1 MKSGIF
7 VKLFTGILMRKPSI
21 IILLSLLCIVSACV
35 NHHIN
40 AVLDDIETYIQ
51 ERPDSA
57 LVVLESIPRESLE
70 SSKSQAQYSLLYV
83 IALDKNY
90 IDTTDLSII
99 LPASDYYSKRGPSVS
114 KIRTL
119 FYQGRIHA
127 NRGEDDRALH
137 YYLLALEDSSY
148 VDDNHYKEL
157 VNSAIADVF
166 SRSHYRELEL
176 QYAKDALRYGRLAG
190 DTIGVWAITGL
201 IASAYG
207 NLGMWDEAEDAYQRF
222 FEMPI
227 YDSLTYFRKKVN
239 YAKDL
244 LRVPDSSPQLSVEL
258 LETVANSFPKAMSI
272 EAYCIYAFAQ
282 QKLGNEAAANDIL
295 TQLKSLNR
303 QQDIVKLWRYRI
315 YRDQGKYDQ
324 AIADLEQSVLVQ
336 DSIVLSVLRQSLIQS
351 QHDYLKSETLVLKKE
366 NELEKQR
373 IALILIVSLVIMG
386 LFALLYFKR
395 KAAMGKKID
404 ELSALHRE
412 SQQMLD
418 LQSAQAASAN
428 AKLAQKEADLF
439 SLRKQFASMYKAQYK
454 TLNDL
459 CAAYLS
465 PIKKDRKDIIYDEV
479 MSQLCDIINDEDSQN
494 RFMSMVNASLDGIMD
509 KLHQDLPKHKEQDFR
524 FLMYIIVG
532 FDATTISN
540 LTDYSVGTV
549 YTKKNRLKGEISAL
563 NSPYRD
569 FYLEYI
575 D

>member
-1 MKSGIF
+1 MKTACRI
-7 VKLFTGILMRKPSI
+7 LFTSILVFASFSCKNRQI
-21 IILLSLLCIVSACV
+21 RVL
-35 NHHIN
+35 
-40 AVLDDIETYIQ
+40 LDDVATFIQ
-51 ERPDSA
+51 EHPDSA
-57 LVVLESIPRESLE
+57 LVILESVSEGDLNTREL
-70 SSKSQAQYSLLYV
+70 QATHSLLYAT
-83 IALDKNY
+83 ALDKNY
-90 IDTTDLSII
+90 VDTTDLSII
-99 LPASDYYSKRGPSVS
+99 LPAYDYYSKRGPSVS
-114 KIRTL
+114 KMRTL

-137 YYLLALEDSSY
+137 YYLLALEDTLL

-157 VNSAIADVF
+157 VNSAISDVF

-176 QYAKDALRYGRLAG
+176 QYAEDALRYGRLAG

-207 NLGMWDEAEDAYQRF
+207 NLGMWNEAENAYQRF
-222 FEMPI
+222 FMMPI
-227 YDSLTYFRKKVN
+227 YDSLAYYRKKVN

-244 LRVPDSSPQLSVEL
+244 LRVPDSNPQLSVEI
-258 LETVANSFPKAMSI
+258 LENVAYSFPKAMSV
-272 EAYCIYAFAQ
+272 EAYCVYAFAQ
-282 QKLGNEAAANDIL
+282 QILGNEAVANGIL
-295 TQLKSLNR
+295 TQLESLDQ
-303 QQDIVKLWRYRI
+303 QQDVVKVWRYRI
-315 YRDQGKYDQ
+315 YREQGRFDR
-324 AIADLEQSVLVQ
+324 AIMDLEQSVLVQ

-366 NELEKQR
+366 NELEKHR
-373 IALILIVSLVIMG
+373 IALISIVSLVIMG
-386 LFALLYFKR
+386 ILAFLCIRR
-395 KAAMGKKID
+395 KAAMGKMIE

-428 AKLAQKEADLF
+428 AQLAQKEADLF
-439 SLRKQFASMYKAQYK
+439 SLRRHFASMYKAQYK

-465 PIKKDRKDIIYDEV
+465 PMKKDRKDIIYDEV
-479 MSQLCDIINDEDSQN
+479 MSQLRDIINDEDSQN

-532 FDATTISN
+532 FDATTISS
-540 LTDYSVGTV
+540 LTGYSVGTV
-549 YTKKNRLKGEISAL
+549 YTKKNRLKVEISAL
-563 NSPYRD
+563 SSPYRD

-575 D
+575 N

>member
-1 MKSGIF
+1 MKVIYRI
-7 VKLFTGILMRKPSI
+7 LFP
-21 IILLSLLCIVSACV
+21 
-35 NHHIN
+35 
-40 AVLDDIETYIQ
+40 AVLALTLFSCENRQVGALLDNVETLIQ
-51 ERPDSA
+51 EHPDSS
-57 LVVLESIPRESLE
+57 LSILESMAEDALSSREL
-70 SSKSQAQYSLLYV
+70 KARHSLLYAT
-83 IALDKNY
+83 ALDKCY
-90 IDTTDLSII
+90 VDTTDLGIV
-99 LPASDYYSKRGPSVS
+99 LPAFDYYSKHGTPIQ
-114 KIRTL
+114 KMRTY
-119 FYQGRIHA
+119 FYQGRIYA
-127 NRGEDDRALH
+127 NRGEDDKALH
-137 YYLLALEDSSY
+137 YYLLALEDSSR

-157 VNSAIADVF
+157 VNSAISDVF

-176 QYAKDALRYGRLAG
+176 QYAQDALRYARLAC
-190 DTIGVWAITGL
+190 DSIGVWAITGF

-207 NLGMWDEAEDAYQRF
+207 NLGLWNESEDAYQQF
-222 FEMPI
+222 FQMPI
-227 YDSLTYFRKKVN
+227 SDSLAYYRRRVN

-244 LRVPDSSPQLSVEL
+244 LRFPESNPQMSVEL
-258 LETVANSFPKAMSI
+258 LADVANRYPKAMGV

-282 QKLGNEAAANDIL
+282 QKLGHETVANGIL
-295 TQLKSLNR
+295 SQLESLNL
-303 QQDIVKLWRYRI
+303 QQDVVKLWRYRI
-315 YRDQGKYDQ
+315 YREQGKYDL

-373 IALILIVSLVIMG
+373 IALISVVSLVILV

-395 KAAMGKKID
+395 KTVMGKKIE
-404 ELSALHRE
+404 ELSALQRE

-418 LQSAQAASAN
+418 LQSAQTASAN
-428 AKLAQKEADLF
+428 AQLAHKEADLF

-465 PIKKDRKDIIYDEV
+465 PIKKDRKDVIYDEV
-479 MSQLCDIINDEDSQN
+479 MSQLNDIVNDDDSQN
-494 RFMSMVNASLDGIMD
+494 RFMSTVNASLNGIMD
-509 KLHQDLPKHKEQDFR
+509 KLHVDLPKHKEQDFR

-532 FDATTISN
+532 FDATTISC
-540 LTDYSVGTV
+540 LTDYSIGTV

-575 D
+575 G

>member
-1 MKSGIF
+1 
-7 VKLFTGILMRKPSI
+7 MRKPSLFI
-21 IILLSLLCIVSACV
+21 SLSLLCTVFSCV

-40 AVLDDIETYIQ
+40 AVLDDIEKYIQ

-57 LVVLESIPRESLE
+57 LVVLESISRESLE
-70 SSKSQAQYSLLYV
+70 SGKSLAQYSLLYAT
-83 IALDKNY
+83 ALDKNY

-99 LPASDYYSKRGPSVS
+99 LPASDYYSKRGPSAS
-114 KIRTL
+114 KMRTF

-137 YYLLALEDSSY
+137 YYLLALEDSARI
-148 VDDNHYKEL
+148 DDNHYKEL
-157 VNSAIADVF
+157 INSAISDVF

-176 QYAKDALRYGRLAG
+176 QYAEDALQYGRIAG

-207 NLGMWDEAEDAYQRF
+207 NLGMWKEAESAYQRF
-222 FEMPI
+222 FSKPI
-227 YDSLTYFRKKVN
+227 YDSLTYYRKKVN

-244 LRVPDSSPQLSVEL
+244 LRVPDSSPQMSVEL
-258 LETVANSFPKAMSI
+258 LESVANSFPKAMSV
-272 EAYCIYAFAQ
+272 EAYCVYAFAQ
-282 QKLGNEAAANDIL
+282 QKLGNEAAANGIL
-295 TQLKSLNR
+295 TQLELLNQ
-303 QQDIVKLWRYRI
+303 QQDVVKLWRYRI
-315 YRDQGKYDQ
+315 YREQGRYDQ

-373 IALILIVSLVIMG
+373 IALISIVSLVIMG
-386 LFALLYFKR
+386 LFAFLYIRR
-395 KAAMGKKID
+395 KAAMGKKIE

-428 AKLAQKEADLF
+428 AQLVQKEADLF

-465 PIKKDRKDIIYDEV
+465 PMKKDRKDIIYDEV
-479 MSQLCDIINDEDSQN
+479 MSQLRDIINDEDSQN

-509 KLHQDLPKHKEQDFR
+509 KLHQDLPKHKEQDFH

-540 LTDYSVGTV
+540 LTGYSVGTV

-563 NSPYRD
+563 SSPYRD

>member
-1 MKSGIF
+1 
-7 VKLFTGILMRKPSI
+7 MRKPSI
-21 IILLSLLCIVSACV
+21 FISLSLLCTVFSCV

-40 AVLDDIETYIQ
+40 AVLDDLETYIQ

-57 LVVLESIPRESLE
+57 LAVLESIPHESLQFR
-70 SSKSQAQYSLLYV
+70 KLQAQYSLLYAT
-83 IALDKNY
+83 ALDKNY
-90 IDTTDLSII
+90 IDTTDLGII
-99 LPASDYYSKRGPSVS
+99 LPASDYYSKRGPSAS
-114 KIRTL
+114 KMRAL

-137 YYLLALEDSSY
+137 YYLLALEDSARI
-148 VDDNHYKEL
+148 DDNHYKEL
-157 VNSAIADVF
+157 INSAISDVF
-166 SRSHYRELEL
+166 SRGHYRELEL
-176 QYAKDALRYGRLAG
+176 QYAEDALQYGRIAG

-207 NLGMWDEAEDAYQRF
+207 NLGMWKEAESAYQRF
-222 FEMPI
+222 FSKPI
-227 YDSLTYFRKKVN
+227 YDSLTYYRKKVN

-244 LRVPDSSPQLSVEL
+244 LRVPDSSPQMSVEL
-258 LETVANSFPKAMSI
+258 LESVANSFPKAMSV
-272 EAYCIYAFAQ
+272 EAYCVYAFAQ
-282 QKLGNEAAANDIL
+282 QKLGNEAAANGIL
-295 TQLKSLNR
+295 TQLEILNQ
-303 QQDIVKLWRYRI
+303 QQDVVKLWRYRI
-315 YRDQGKYDQ
+315 YREQGRYDQ

-373 IALILIVSLVIMG
+373 IALISIVSLVIMG
-386 LFALLYFKR
+386 LFAFLYFRR
-395 KAAMGKKID
+395 KAAMGKKIE

-428 AKLAQKEADLF
+428 AQLAQKEADLF

-465 PIKKDRKDIIYDEV
+465 PMKKDRKDIIYDEV
-479 MSQLCDIINDEDSQN
+479 MSQLRDIINDEDSQN

-509 KLHQDLPKHKEQDFR
+509 KLHQDLPKHKEQDFH

-540 LTDYSVGTV
+540 LTGYSVGTV

-563 NSPYRD
+563 SSLYRD

>member
-1 MKSGIF
+1 
-7 VKLFTGILMRKPSI
+7 MRKPSI
-21 IILLSLLCIVSACV
+21 FISLSLLCTVFSCV

-40 AVLDDIETYIQ
+40 AVLDDIEKYIQ

-57 LVVLESIPRESLE
+57 LAVLESIPHESLQFR
-70 SSKSQAQYSLLYV
+70 KLQAQYSLLYAT
-83 IALDKNY
+83 ALDKNY
-90 IDTTDLSII
+90 IDTTDLGII
-99 LPASDYYSKRGPSVS
+99 LPASDYYSKRSPSAS
-114 KIRTL
+114 KMRAL

-137 YYLLALEDSSY
+137 YYLLALEDSARI
-148 VDDNHYKEL
+148 DDNHYKEL
-157 VNSAIADVF
+157 INSAISDVF

-176 QYAKDALRYGRLAG
+176 QYAEDALQYGRIAG

-207 NLGMWDEAEDAYQRF
+207 NLGMWKEAESAYQRF
-222 FEMPI
+222 FSKPI
-227 YDSLTYFRKKVN
+227 YDSLTYYRKKVN
-239 YAKDL
+239 YATDL
-244 LRVPDSSPQLSVEL
+244 LRVPDSSPQMSVEL
-258 LETVANSFPKAMSI
+258 LESVANSFPKAMSV
-272 EAYCIYAFAQ
+272 EAYCVYAFAQ
-282 QKLGNEAAANDIL
+282 QKLGNEAAANGIL
-295 TQLKSLNR
+295 TQLELLNQ
-303 QQDIVKLWRYRI
+303 QQDVVKLWRYRI
-315 YRDQGKYDQ
+315 YREQGRYDQ

-373 IALILIVSLVIMG
+373 IALISIVSLVIMG
-386 LFALLYFKR
+386 LFAFLYFRR
-395 KAAMGKKID
+395 KAAMGKKIE

-428 AKLAQKEADLF
+428 AQLAQKEADLF

-465 PIKKDRKDIIYDEV
+465 PMKKDRKDIIYDEV
-479 MSQLCDIINDEDSQN
+479 MSQLRDIINDEDSQN

-509 KLHQDLPKHKEQDFR
+509 KLHQDLPKHKEQDFH

-540 LTDYSVGTV
+540 LTGYSVGTV

-563 NSPYRD
+563 SSPYRD